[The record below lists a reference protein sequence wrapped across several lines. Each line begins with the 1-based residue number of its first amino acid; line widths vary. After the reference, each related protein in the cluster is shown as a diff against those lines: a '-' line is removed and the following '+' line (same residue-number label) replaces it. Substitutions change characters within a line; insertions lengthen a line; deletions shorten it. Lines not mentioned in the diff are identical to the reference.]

1 MKKKGLIPNKSYDIF
16 VLGDNI
22 SNYLHL
28 PHRIGFY
35 DDAPYICHDTYYFDN
50 FNFEV
55 WVENGK
61 IETICCDIECYWQN
75 KNLIKMFYK
84 EFLTLS
90 NYQQSDSDDFV
101 YVPISRDRG
110 QNQRV
115 YYFDN
120 LGLTLWVWREKIR
133 TILIYNY
140 KDE

>member
-1 MKKKGLIPNKSYDIF
+1 MEKTGLIPNKSYDIF
-16 VLGDNI
+16 ILGDNI
-22 SNYLHL
+22 VNYLHL
-28 PHRIGFY
+28 PH
-35 DDAPYICHDTYYFDN
+35 HM
-50 FNFEV
+50 
-55 WVENGK
+55 K
-61 IETICCDIECYWQN
+61 CYWQD

-84 EFLTLS
+84 EFLTLI

-115 YYFDN
+115 HYFDN

>member
-1 MKKKGLIPNKSYDIF
+1 MILN
-16 VLGDNI
+16 
-22 SNYLHL
+22 
-28 PHRIGFY
+28 
-35 DDAPYICHDTYYFDN
+35 YFDN

-133 TILIYNY
+133 IILIYNY